1 MYQLLQEIRR
11 ILKRGRYKISV
22 YQWNE
27 YHDFECTF
35 ISKEKVHGVLSQA
48 LIFETNS
55 YL

>member
-11 ILKRGRYKISV
+11 ILKRGVGTR

-35 ISKEKVHGVLSQA
+35 ILKEKFHGVFSQA
-48 LIFETNS
+48 LIFEINS
-55 YL
+55 CL

>member
-11 ILKRGRYKISV
+11 ILKREVGTG

-27 YHDFECTF
+27 YHDFECNF
-35 ISKEKVHGVLSQA
+35 ILKEKFHEVLSQA

-55 YL
+55 SL